1 MSIQPAWRGVVALY
15 FVVSVT
21 LIAWTWRGFDLTA
34 TAIMVATLLMF
45 ASCFWS
51 ASQLFGRRAAWQFAL
66 LAVPIG
72 WFAEQMGSSHG
83 WFFGSYTYTIVLGP
97 AVGNVPI
104 VIPLMWFALC
114 LIGLVLANLALWQ
127 RPVDT
132 SPERGRVLFGV
143 VVAAMFVTAFD
154 LGADP
159 YFVFV
164 LKAWIMEKKDGG
176 WFGETLQGFAGWM
189 FIGSVILI
197 LFRVW
202 SRPLIAPPVNR
213 TTIWAVRIPLL
224 LYASA
229 IVFQVCLGHPIEI
242 RVIAIF
248 AMGLPLLIA
257 ANAYR
262 QWASAADIGGAK

>member
-1 MSIQPAWRGVVALY
+1 MSTQPARRGLVACYVVLAIAL
-15 FVVSVT
+15 T
-21 LIAWTWRGFDLTA
+21 LWTAARFDLTA
-34 TAIMVATLLMF
+34 TAIMVATLMMF

-72 WFAEQMGSSHG
+72 WFAEQMGSSRG
-83 WFFGSYTYTIVLGP
+83 WFFGSYTYTNVLGP

-132 SPERGRVLFGV
+132 SPATGRVVFGV
-143 VVAAMFVTAFD
+143 LVAAMFVTAFD

-176 WFGETLQGFAGWM
+176 WFGETLQGFVGWM
-189 FIGSVILI
+189 FIGSVILW
-197 LFRVW
+197 LFRW
-202 SRPLIAPPVNR
+202 LSRPLVAPPVNR
-213 TTIWAVRIPLL
+213 CTVWAARIPLL

-229 IVFQVCLGHPIEI
+229 IVFQVCLGAPTEI

-248 AMGLPLLIA
+248 AMGLPWLCA

-262 QWASAADIGGAK
+262 QWSRGEEGAA

>member
-1 MSIQPAWRGVVALY
+1 MSSQSAWRGVATMYVVLCVALI
-15 FVVSVT
+15 V
-21 LIAWTWRGFDLTA
+21 WTWRGFDLTA
-34 TAIMVATLLMF
+34 TAIMAATLLMF
-45 ASCFWS
+45 AGCFWS
-51 ASQLFGRRAAWQFAL
+51 ASVLLGRRAAWRFAA

-83 WFFGSYTYTIVLGP
+83 WFFGSYTYTTVLGP

-114 LIGLVLANLALWQ
+114 FMGLVLANLALWRQ
-127 RPVDT
+127 PVDT
-132 SPERGRVLFGV
+132 SPAWGRVLFGV

-164 LKAWIMEKKDGG
+164 LKAWIMEKTDGG
-176 WFGETLQGFAGWM
+176 WFGETLQGFVGWM

-197 LFRVW
+197 LFRVL
-202 SRPLIAPPVNR
+202 SRPLVAPAVNR
-213 TTIWAVRIPLL
+213 DTIWATRVPLL
-224 LYASA
+224 LYGSA
-229 IVFQVCLGHPIEI
+229 VAFQVCLGFPIEI
-242 RVIAIF
+242 RTISIF

-262 QWASAADIGGAK
+262 QWASAAEIGDVK

>member
-1 MSIQPAWRGVVALY
+1 MSNQPAWRGVAALY
-15 FVVSVT
+15 IVLSVA

-34 TAIMVATLLMF
+34 TAIMAATLLMF
-45 ASCFWS
+45 AACFWS
-51 ASQLFGRRAAWQFAL
+51 ASELFGRPAAWRFAA

-83 WFFGSYTYTIVLGP
+83 WFFGSYTYTTVLGP

-114 LIGLVLANLALWQ
+114 FIGLVLANLALWQ

-132 SPERGRVLFGV
+132 SPAWGRVLLGV
-143 VVAAMFVTAFD
+143 LVAAMFVTAFD

-176 WFGETLQGFAGWM
+176 WFGETLQGFVGWM
-189 FIGSVILI
+189 FIGSVILL
-197 LFRVW
+197 LFRVL
-202 SRPLIAPPVNR
+202 SRPLVAPPVNR
-213 TTIWAVRIPLL
+213 CTIWAARVPIL

-229 IVFQVCLGHPIEI
+229 IVFQVCLGYPTEI

-262 QWASAADIGGAK
+262 QWARMSDTGGE

>member
-1 MSIQPAWRGVVALY
+1 MGSQPAWRGISALCAAVAAAL
-15 FVVSVT
+15 V
-21 LIAWTWRGFDLTA
+21 LWTWRGFDLTA
-34 TAIMVATLLMF
+34 TAIMAATLVMF

-51 ASQLFGRRAAWQFAL
+51 ASVLLGLSAACRLVF

-72 WFAEQMGSSHG
+72 WFAEQMGSSYG
-83 WFFGSYTYTIVLGP
+83 WFFGSYTYTTVLGP
-97 AVGNVPI
+97 ALGNVPL
-104 VIPLMWFALC
+104 VIPLMWFSLC
-114 LIGLVLANLALWQ
+114 FIGLVLANLALWQ

-132 SPERGRVLFGV
+132 SRAWPRIVFGV
-143 VVAAMFVTAFD
+143 LIAAMFVTAFD

-176 WFGETLQGFAGWM
+176 WFGETLQGFVGWM

-197 LFRVW
+197 LFRAM
-202 SRPLIAPPVNR
+202 SMRLIAPLVNR
-213 TTIWAVRIPLL
+213 HTIWATRIPLL

-229 IVFQVCLGHPIEI
+229 LLFQAFLGHPIEI
-242 RVIAIF
+242 RAIATF

-257 ANAYR
+257 YNAYR
-262 QWASAADIGGAK
+262 QWSLGAQNRDAP

>member
-1 MSIQPAWRGVVALY
+1 MSIQPAGRIVAALY
-15 FVVSVT
+15 TVASVA
-21 LIAWTWRGFDLTA
+21 LIAWTWRGFDATA
-34 TAIMVATLLMF
+34 TAIMAATLLMF
-45 ASCFWS
+45 ALCFWS
-51 ASQLFGRRAAWQFAL
+51 ASQLFGRSAAWRFAL

-83 WFFGSYTYTIVLGP
+83 WFFGGYTYTAVLGP

-104 VIPLMWFALC
+104 VIPLMWFSLC

-127 RPVDT
+127 QSVDT
-132 SPERGRVLFGV
+132 SPAWGRVILSV

-164 LKAWIMEKKDGG
+164 LNAWIMEKKDGG

-202 SRPLIAPPVNR
+202 SRPLVAPPLNR
-213 TTIWAVRIPLL
+213 CTMWATRVPML

-229 IVFQVCLGHPIEI
+229 IGFQVCMGHPIEI

-262 QWASAADIGGAK
+262 QYAGAADIGGAK